1 MFYYKL
7 VDGKLFKYNVLFN
20 KDKIEKLKDEIID
33 NCSFIKH
40 VELDSD
46 YGPYFSDYRYVR
58 NYRYYDT
65 GKDMEYFEETRS
77 IYHYSYDLLEPTKL
91 VNLIN
96 ALLNGNSEAIDEIMN
111 YRIYKTSKI
120 DRDIKAKNKEF
131 ANLLASNNIKK
142 KKEVLKELE
151 ELIKLKDLNKNQV
164 SEEEYYKQ
172 LLNLIK
178 FDLVDKVNLGDVYRM
193 ERFFNTEFIRINYN
207 KNKTK
212 SHVKSLIKRKDERNE
227 K

>member
-7 VDGKLFKYNVLFN
+7 VEDKLFKYNVLFN
-20 KDKIEKLKDEIID
+20 KDKIEELKDEIID

-46 YGPYFSDYRYVR
+46 YGPSVDFNLIR
-58 NYRYYDT
+58 NYRCYDT
-65 GKDMEYFEETRS
+65 GKDMEYFEEVRS
-77 IYHYSYDLLEPTKL
+77 IYHYSYDLLEPTRL
-91 VNLIN
+91 VYLIN
-96 ALLNGNSEAIDEIMN
+96 ALLNGNPEAIDEIMN
-111 YRIYKTSKI
+111 YHIYKTSKI
-120 DRDIKAKNKEF
+120 DRDIKAKKKEF
-131 ANLLASNNIKK
+131 DNLASNNIKK

-151 ELIKLKDLNKNQV
+151 GLIKLKDLNKNQV

-178 FDLVDKVNLGDVYRM
+178 FDLVDIVNLGDVHRM
-193 ERFFNTEFIRINYN
+193 ERFFNTEFVRINYN